1 MCNKMHSSDS
11 PDSGPM
17 GFLASRRFSV
27 LSAGLWVAAALLL
40 GAGATYLI
48 EQRMLERTSIA
59 TLDYYQ
65 SLTRY
70 LITDEDFVRPKTG
83 EAYEQFDAT
92 IRRNFLT
99 PRVVSVKIYDR
110 EGTLTYYSLG
120 RGQVGRRFPDNADL
134 QKALAGKVVLELSDL
149 GKGEN
154 VAERQAGQRRLLEV
168 YIPILRKGSDEIIG
182 AYEIYSSVDP
192 LFQDI
197 RWLRLYVWSSVL
209 FGLLLLYMALSWT
222 FRRASRTILEQNQ
235 ALARQAEELRQAYEE
250 LKSAQDRLVQNEKLA
265 SAGRLAAGVVHEI
278 GNPLASVL
286 GLTDLL
292 LRCRGGE
299 QDRQECREN
308 LGRIASE
315 ITRLRGILQ
324 GLLEYARPAGRVL
337 RPANLNG
344 IVERTLL
351 LVATQPTF
359 RNIKVA
365 QRLQDP
371 APVVRTDDR
380 LLQQIL
386 VNIAMNAAQ
395 AMPEGG
401 ELTVVTGQGPANG
414 GEDGVTVGRAFPPGE
429 HVASITVADTGPGIA
444 EGDLPRIFEPFFST
458 KETGKGVGLGLAIC
472 HSIIEELGGAITV
485 QSRAGL
491 GTTVCILLPPDGVP
505 VLEASS
511 HAV

>member
-1 MCNKMHSSDS
+1 MRTR
-11 PDSGPM
+11 
-17 GFLASRRFSV
+17 FLRRFSV
-27 LSAGLWVAAALLL
+27 MSAGLWVAAALLL
-40 GAGATYLI
+40 GAGVTYI
-48 EQRMLERTSIA
+48 VEQRMLERSSIA

-65 SLTRY
+65 RLTRY
-70 LITDEDFVRPKTG
+70 LVTDEDFVRPKTG
-83 EAYEQFDAT
+83 EAYERFDAT

-99 PRVVSVKIYDR
+99 PRVFSVKIYDR
-110 EGTLTYYSLG
+110 EGTLTYYSLD
-120 RGQVGRRFPDNADL
+120 RTQVGRRFSDNPDL
-134 QKALAGKVVLELSDL
+134 QKALAGQVVLELSDL
-149 GKGEN
+149 RKGEHA
-154 VAERQAGQRRLLEV
+154 AERQSGQGRLLEV

-197 RWLRLYVWSSVL
+197 RRIRTYVWASIL
-209 FGLLLLYMALSWT
+209 FGLLLLYLVLSWT
-222 FRRASRTILEQNQ
+222 FRRASHTILDQNR
-235 ALARQAEELRQAYEE
+235 ALARQADELRQAYDE
-250 LKSAQDRLVQNEKLA
+250 LTRAQSRLVQNEKLA

-286 GLTDLL
+286 GLVDLL
-292 LRCRGGE
+292 LRCRGRP
-299 QDRQECREN
+299 QDRLECREN

-324 GLLEYARPAGRVL
+324 GLLDYARPAGRIL
-337 RPANLNG
+337 RPSNLNG

-359 RNIKVA
+359 RNIKVI
-365 QRLQDP
+365 QRMEDP
-371 APVVRTDDR
+371 APVARTDDR

-386 VNIAMNAAQ
+386 VNVLMNAAQ

-401 ELTVVTGQGPANG
+401 ELTVATAQGPAAE
-414 GEDGVTVGRAFPPGE
+414 GEDGVTVGKVFAPGDQA
-429 HVASITVADTGPGIA
+429 ASITVGDTGPGIA

-472 HSIIEELGGAITV
+472 HSIVEELGGAISV
-485 QSRAGL
+485 RSLPGL
-491 GTTVCILLPPDGVP
+491 GTTACILLPADGVAER
-505 VLEASS
+505 EASH

>member
-1 MCNKMHSSDS
+1 M
-11 PDSGPM
+11 
-17 GFLASRRFSV
+17 
-27 LSAGLWVAAALLL
+27 SAGLWVAAALLL
-40 GAGATYLI
+40 GVGVTYVI

-70 LITDEDFVRPKTG
+70 LITEEDFVRPKTG

-99 PRVVSVKIYDR
+99 PRVFSVKIYDR
-110 EGTLTYYSLG
+110 EGTLTYYSLD
-120 RGQVGRRFPDNADL
+120 RTQVGRRFPDNPDL
-134 QKALAGKVVLELSDL
+134 QKALTGQVVLELSDL
-149 GKGEN
+149 RKGEH
-154 VAERQAGQRRLLEV
+154 AGERQAGQGRLLEV

-197 RWLRLYVWSSVL
+197 RRIRAYVWGSIF
-209 FGLLLLYMALSWT
+209 FGLLLLYLALSWS
-222 FRRASRTILEQNQ
+222 FRRASHTILDQNQ
-235 ALARQAEELRQAYEE
+235 ALARQADELRQAYED
-250 LKSAQDRLVQNEKLA
+250 LKSAQSRLVQNEKLA

-286 GLTDLL
+286 GLTELL
-292 LRCRGGE
+292 LRCRGRPE
-299 QDRQECREN
+299 DRLECREN

-324 GLLEYARPAGRVL
+324 GLLDYSRPAGRVL
-337 RPANLNG
+337 RPSNLNG

-359 RNIKVA
+359 RNIKVV
-365 QRLQDP
+365 QRIEDP
-371 APVVRTDDR
+371 APVARTDDR

-386 VNIAMNAAQ
+386 VNVLMNAAQ

-401 ELTVVTGQGPANG
+401 ELTVATAQGPAAE
-414 GEDGVTVGRAFPPGE
+414 GEDGVTVGRVFSPGDQ
-429 HVASITVADTGPGIA
+429 AATITVGDTGPGIA

-472 HSIIEELGGAITV
+472 HSIVEELGGAICV
-485 QSRAGL
+485 RSAPGS
-491 GTTVCILLPPDGVP
+491 GTTFHILLPADGVP
-505 VLEASS
+505 AKEERQ

>member
-1 MCNKMHSSDS
+1 M
-11 PDSGPM
+11 
-17 GFLASRRFSV
+17 
-27 LSAGLWVAAALLL
+27 SAGLWVAAALLL
-40 GAGATYLI
+40 GASITYII

-65 SLTRY
+65 RLTRY
-70 LITDEDFVRPKTG
+70 LVTEEDFVRPKTG
-83 EAYEQFDAT
+83 KAYEQFDAT

-99 PRVVSVKIYDR
+99 PQVFSVKIYDQ
-110 EGTLTYYSLG
+110 EGTLTYYSLD
-120 RGQVGRRFPDNADL
+120 RAQVGRRFPDNPDL

-149 GKGEN
+149 RKGEN
-154 VAERQAGQRRLLEV
+154 VAERQAGQGRLLEV
-168 YIPILRKGSDEIIG
+168 YIPILKEGSDEIIG

-209 FGLLLLYMALSWT
+209 FGLLLLYLALSWT
-222 FRRASRTILEQNQ
+222 FRRASHTILDQNL
-235 ALARQAEELRQAYEE
+235 ALARQAEELRRAYED
-250 LKSAQDRLVQNEKLA
+250 LKNAQSRLVQNEKLA

-278 GNPLASVL
+278 GNPLTSVL
-286 GLTDLL
+286 GMVDLL
-292 LRCRGGE
+292 LRCRGRE
-299 QDRQECREN
+299 RDRLECREN

-337 RPANLNG
+337 RSASLNG

-359 RNIKVA
+359 RAIKVT
-365 QRLQDP
+365 QRMQHP
-371 APVVRTDDR
+371 SPVVRTDDR

-386 VNIAMNAAQ
+386 VNILMNAAQ

-401 ELTVVTGQGPANG
+401 ELTLSTEDSSAI
-414 GEDGVTVGRAFPPGE
+414 EDGEGITVGRAFPPGDR
-429 HVASITVADTGPGIA
+429 VSAITVTDTGPGIP
-444 EGDLPRIFEPFFST
+444 EQDLPRIFEPFFST

-472 HSIIEELGGAITV
+472 HSIVEELGGAITV
-485 QSRAGL
+485 RSAAGL
-491 GTTVCILLPPDGVP
+491 GTTVRILLPPDGIAGV
-505 VLEASS
+505 EASF

>member
-1 MCNKMHSSDS
+1 MHSSDS
-11 PDSGPM
+11 PDTGPI
-17 GFLASRRFSV
+17 GLLASRRFSL

-40 GAGATYLI
+40 GAAATYLI

-70 LITDEDFVRPKTG
+70 LVTDVDFVRPKTG
-83 EAYEQFDAT
+83 EAYEQFDVT
-92 IRRNFLT
+92 IRRTFLT
-99 PRVVSVKIYDR
+99 PRVVSLKIYDR
-110 EGTLTYYSLG
+110 EGTLTYYSLD

-149 GKGEN
+149 RKGEN
-154 VAERQAGQRRLLEV
+154 VAERLAGRGRLLEV
-168 YIPILRKGSDEIIG
+168 YIPILKKGSDEIIG

-209 FGLLLLYMALSWT
+209 FGLLLLYLALSWT
-222 FRRASRTILEQNQ
+222 FRRASRTILDQNR

-250 LKSAQDRLVQNEKLA
+250 LKRTQDRLVHNEKLA

-286 GLTDLL
+286 GMTDLL

-299 QDRQECREN
+299 EGRLECREN

-324 GLLEYARPAGRVL
+324 GLLEYARPAGRIF
-337 RPANLNG
+337 RPAGLNG
-344 IVERTLL
+344 IVDRTLL
-351 LVATQPTF
+351 LVATQPAF
-359 RNIKVA
+359 RTIKVIA
-365 QRLQDP
+365 RMQQP
-371 APVVRTDDR
+371 SPVVRTDDR

-386 VNIAMNAAQ
+386 VNVLMNAAQ

-401 ELTVVTGQGPANG
+401 ELTVVTCQGAANG
-414 GEDGVTVGRAFPPGE
+414 GEAGVWVGRAFPPGE

-485 QSRAGL
+485 RSEAGL
-491 GTTVCILLPPDGVP
+491 GTTVCILLPPNGAP
-505 VLEASS
+505 VLKADS
-511 HAV
+511 HGV

>member
-1 MCNKMHSSDS
+1 MRTR
-11 PDSGPM
+11 
-17 GFLASRRFSV
+17 FLRRFSV
-27 LSAGLWVAAALLL
+27 MSAGLWVAAALLL
-40 GAGATYLI
+40 GVGVTYVI

-70 LITDEDFVRPKTG
+70 LVTDEDFVRPKTG
-83 EAYEQFDAT
+83 EAYERFDAT

-99 PRVVSVKIYDR
+99 PRVFSVKIYDR
-110 EGTLTYYSLG
+110 DGVLTYYSLD
-120 RGQVGRRFPDNADL
+120 RAQVGRRFFDNPDL
-134 QKALAGKVVLELSDL
+134 QKALAGQVVLELSDL
-149 GKGEN
+149 RKGEHA
-154 VAERQAGQRRLLEV
+154 AERQSGQGRLLEV

-197 RWLRLYVWSSVL
+197 RRIRLYVWGSIL
-209 FGLLLLYMALSWT
+209 FGLLLLYLALSWS
-222 FRRASRTILEQNQ
+222 FRRASHTILDQNL
-235 ALARQAEELRQAYEE
+235 ALARQADELRQAYDE
-250 LKSAQDRLVQNEKLA
+250 LTRAQSHLVQNEKLA

-286 GLTDLL
+286 GLVDLL
-292 LRCRGGE
+292 LRCRGRP
-299 QDRQECREN
+299 QDRLECREN

-324 GLLEYARPAGRVL
+324 GLLDYARPAGRVL
-337 RPANLNG
+337 RPSNLNG

-351 LVATQPTF
+351 LVATQPSF
-359 RNIKVA
+359 RDIKVT
-365 QRLQDP
+365 QRMQDP
-371 APVVRTDDR
+371 SPVVRTDDR
-380 LLQQIL
+380 LLQQVL
-386 VNIAMNAAQ
+386 VNILMNAAQ

-401 ELTVVTGQGPANG
+401 ELTVATGQGLAPC
-414 GEDGVTVGRAFPPGE
+414 GEDGVTVGKVFAPGDQ
-429 HVASITVADTGPGIA
+429 AATVIVTDTGPGIA

-472 HSIIEELGGAITV
+472 HSIVEELGGAISV
-485 QSRAGL
+485 RSLPGL
-491 GTTVCILLPPDGVP
+491 GTTACILLPADGAAER
-505 VLEASS
+505 EASH

>member
-1 MCNKMHSSDS
+1 M
-11 PDSGPM
+11 
-17 GFLASRRFSV
+17 
-27 LSAGLWVAAALLL
+27 SAGLWVAAALLL
-40 GAGATYLI
+40 GASITYII

-65 SLTRY
+65 RLTRY
-70 LITDEDFVRPKTG
+70 LVTEEDFVRPKTG
-83 EAYEQFDAT
+83 KAYEQFDAA

-99 PRVVSVKIYDR
+99 PQVFSVKIYDQ
-110 EGTLTYYSLG
+110 EGTLTYYSLD
-120 RGQVGRRFPDNADL
+120 RAQVGRRFPDNPDL

-149 GKGEN
+149 RKGEN
-154 VAERQAGQRRLLEV
+154 VAERQAGQGRLLEV
-168 YIPILRKGSDEIIG
+168 YIPILKEGSDEIIG

-197 RWLRLYVWSSVL
+197 RWLRLYVWSSIL
-209 FGLLLLYMALSWT
+209 FGLLLLYLALSWT
-222 FRRASRTILEQNQ
+222 FRRASHTILDQNL
-235 ALARQAEELRQAYEE
+235 ALARQAEELRRAYED
-250 LKSAQDRLVQNEKLA
+250 LKNAQSRLVQNEKLA

-278 GNPLASVL
+278 GNPLTSVL
-286 GLTDLL
+286 GMVDLL
-292 LRCRGGE
+292 LRCRGRE
-299 QDRQECREN
+299 RDRLECREN

-337 RPANLNG
+337 RSASLNG

-380 LLQQIL
+380 LIQQIL

-429 HVASITVADTGPGIA
+429 HVASITVGDTGPGIA

-472 HSIIEELGGAITV
+472 HSIVEELGGAISV
-485 QSRAGL
+485 RSAPGL
-491 GTTVCILLPPDGVP
+491 GTTVRILLPADGAAGR
-505 VLEASS
+505 EAIH
-511 HAV
+511 HAA